1 MAKIFTEKDGELRI
15 YDGTSGGTHPF
26 YMSLL
31 FTNSDLSFP
40 IARGRPEENLTLNR
54 GNMDSNAHYSEGSD
68 EPLLEPLPVT
78 FSLSADDSVNTSYL
92 ADLLSGVTTINS
104 KELTSTKGTS
114 AVTVSAGVTVTTPTF
129 SDDQKVTYNAEIF
142 WDGSTDLGFKLEEV
156 FFDPK
161 NQTVNEGADSVSV
174 NANGMI
180 YGQISRISAFTS
192 GTTIAN

>member
-1 MAKIFTEKDGELRI
+1 MAKIFTEKDGELRL

-142 WDGSTDLGFKLEEV
+142 WDGSTDLGFKLEEI